1 MSAQMPP
8 AGYVGALR
16 KGGVQVAR
24 RRLKQWP
31 AKEIKM
37 QFFLD
42 TGNVEEIKQA
52 LDWGILDGVTTN
64 PTLIAKTGRP
74 FMEVAR
80 EIVKL
85 VDGPVSLETVSLDA
99 EGMVRE
105 GRMLAELGDNV
116 VVKIPM
122 TPEGMKAVRIL
133 ESEGIPTNVTLVFSP
148 TQALIAAKAG
158 ATFVSPFVGR
168 LDDISSDGL
177 KLIREI
183 KQIFDNYDIDTQII
197 VASVRHPMHVVE
209 AALIGAD
216 ICTMPFDVMK
226 KLFMHPLTE
235 RGIELFLKD
244 WEKVPDRPF

>member
-1 MSAQMPP
+1 
-8 AGYVGALR
+8 
-16 KGGVQVAR
+16 
-24 RRLKQWP
+24 
-31 AKEIKM
+31 M

-42 TGNVEEIKQA
+42 TGNVEEIRQA

-74 FMEVAR
+74 FLEVAK
-80 EIVKL
+80 EILKL
-85 VDGPVSLETVSLDA
+85 VDGPVSLETVSPDA
-99 EGMVRE
+99 DGMVKE
-105 GRMLAELGDNV
+105 GKMLAELGDNV

-122 TPEGMKAVRIL
+122 TPEGMKAVARL

-148 TQALIAAKAG
+148 SQALIAAKVG
-158 ATFVSPFVGR
+158 ASYVSPFVGR
-168 LDDISSDGL
+168 VDDVSNDGM
-177 KLIREI
+177 KLIRDI
-183 KQIFDNYDIDTQII
+183 KTIFDNYDITETKII

-226 KLFMHPLTE
+226 KLFQHPLTD

-244 WEKVPDRPF
+244 WEKVPGKPF